1 MFANLLDGL
10 ARDAA
15 MQRHEVD
22 AVGRVQAHDVDEVLC
37 AMADAPGDDAAMCCL
52 CTSNFKIIKD
62 QMNKI
67 ASAES

>member
-1 MFANLLDGL
+1 MNETENDEKTFD
-10 ARDAA
+10 
-15 MQRHEVD
+15 E
-22 AVGRVQAHDVDEVLC
+22 RVEQFKERIRQCKTVDEVLC